1 MSEPDAHISNPS
13 PSANGPDEPS
23 SALPDRKSQRARV
36 PIPLIAAGLVS
47 GAAVLTWGWQAKRE
61 AEFETQTRK
70 RLAPRPRPAPPS
82 AADIK
87 VG

>member
-1 MSEPDAHISNPS
+1 MSEPDAHTPNP
-13 PSANGPDEPS
+13 PPAANRPDEPS
-23 SALPDRKSQRARV
+23 SALPDREAQRGRV
-36 PIPLIAAGLVS
+36 SIPLIAAGLVG

-61 AEFETQTRK
+61 TEFETQTRK